1 MPSGGAATLALSTLQ
16 EMNMQQPV
24 SEGMHHLHDLSMK
37 LIEAAPNMLGYL
49 AAGGMTEAAGGT
61 RVRAGLS

>member
-1 MPSGGAATLALSTLQ
+1 
-16 EMNMQQPV
+16 MQQPI

-37 LIEAAPNMLGYL
+37 PIEAALNMRGYL
-49 AAGGMTEAAGGT
+49 AAGGTEAAGGT